1 MLIFVLPTK
10 MRSVVLIWA
19 SFQIYRQRQPQGIR
33 KNEITNNFCWCRGLS
48 KV

>member
-10 MRSVVLIWA
+10 MRLVV
-19 SFQIYRQRQPQGIR
+19 SFWTFFSNISRQPRRIR
-33 KNEITNNFCWCRGLS
+33 KKRDRKNFCWCRGS